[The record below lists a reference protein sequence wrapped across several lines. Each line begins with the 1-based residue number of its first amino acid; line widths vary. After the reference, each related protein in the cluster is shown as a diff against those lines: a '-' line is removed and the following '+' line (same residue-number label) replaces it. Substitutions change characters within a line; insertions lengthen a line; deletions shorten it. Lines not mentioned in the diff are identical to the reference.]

1 MLATAIGE
9 TGEDTTC
16 QTGHTGALCGTCKV
30 DLADYRNNWAL
41 KGDTC
46 VECYGL
52 VEQIEEFFGWV
63 LLLAIVLTVIGV
75 TISWSLKLK
84 VVGDCLPNLVK
95 SRGVQA
101 VASGKI
107 MLTAFQMLS
116 LIWHSLAFRLQGVN
130 PHQQRARPR
139 PPHPAPRPP
148 SPHRMRAR
156 TCTCLVLPS

>member
-1 MLATAIGE
+1 MLAAAAGAAE
-9 TGEDTTC
+9 GDTKC
-16 QTGHTGALCGTCKV
+16 LAGHTGALCGTCIV
-30 DLADYRNNWAL
+30 DLADSAHNWAL

-52 VEQIEEFFGWV
+52 VKQIRTFFGWV
-63 LLLAIVLTVIGV
+63 LGLAIVLTVIGV

-130 PHQQRARPR
+130 PHQQRARP
-139 PPHPAPRPP
+139 HPAPRPP
-148 SPHRMRAR
+148 SPHRTRAR